1 VGSPGSR
8 AWRFRTCPGS
18 LTARGPSTTRGS
30 AAAGVAFHVFDRV
43 GTPNTLITR
52 LHSPAC
58 TCPYRCFATPS
69 RVVDAR
75 LGVTVGRYP
84 FGVELFHLLL
94 HAGFIPALSK
104 DHMPVSSPF
113 LIVLSDPERRELSRR
128 ARSTRTPHRDRIRA
142 RIVLAAADSDPNAV
156 IARRVGVGVDTVR
169 KWRKRFA
176 AERLVGL
183 RDAARPGR
191 PRRLP
196 DAARAEVIAL
206 ACELPV
212 ASGVPL
218 SRWSSPELARELAA
232 RCRVRLSASTVRRW
246 LAADALKPWQH
257 QSWISIRDPD
267 FAIKATAILDL
278 YARSWDEQP
287 LGRNDYVICADEK
300 TSIQA
305 RCRCHPTLAPGQARA
320 MRVEHDY
327 QRRGALAYLA
337 AWDVH
342 RGQVM
347 GRCEHTT
354 GIEPFARL
362 VEQVMTTEPY
372 ASADRVFWVVDNG
385 SSHRGQ
391 PSIDRL
397 RQAWPNTHLVHTPVH
412 ASWLNQCEIYFSVL
426 QRKVLTPN
434 DFTDTDQIRQRVAAF
449 EARYNAI
456 ASPFAWRFTRTD
468 LDDLLDRLA
477 AHASSENDHLLAA

>member
-1 VGSPGSR
+1 
-8 AWRFRTCPGS
+8 
-18 LTARGPSTTRGS
+18 
-30 AAAGVAFHVFDRV
+30 
-43 GTPNTLITR
+43 
-52 LHSPAC
+52 
-58 TCPYRCFATPS
+58 
-69 RVVDAR
+69 
-75 LGVTVGRYP
+75 
-84 FGVELFHLLL
+84 
-94 HAGFIPALSK
+94 
-104 DHMPVSSPF
+104 MPVSSPF
-113 LIVLSDPERRELSRR
+113 VIVLTEPERRELSRR

-176 AERLVGL
+176 ADRVVGL

-196 DAARAEVIAL
+196 DRTRAEVIAL
-206 ACELPV
+206 ACELP
-212 ASGVPL
+212 AQTGVPL
-218 SRWSSPELARELAA
+218 SRWSTPELARELAT
-232 RCRVRLSASTVRRW
+232 RCRIQLSTSTVRRW
-246 LAADALKPWQH
+246 LAHDALKPWQH
-257 QSWISIRDPD
+257 RSWISIRDPD
-267 FAIKATAILDL
+267 FALKAAAVLDL
-278 YARSWDEQP
+278 YAGSWNGQR
-287 LGRNDYVICADEK
+287 LGRHDFVICADEK

-342 RGQVM
+342 RGHVM
-347 GRCEHTT
+347 GRCEATT

-391 PSIDRL
+391 GAIDRL
-397 RQAWPNTHLVHTPVH
+397 RQAWPNAYLVHTPIH

-434 DFTDTDQIRQRVAAF
+434 DFTDTDQIHRRLAAF
-449 EARYNAI
+449 EARYNAV
-456 ASPFAWRFTRTD
+456 AAPFNWRFTRTD

-477 AHASSENDHLLAA
+477 THPSRGNDHSLAA